1 MNAEWMITNFV
12 IMDDLMMHLD
22 HHSHPLAQVPDS
34 EILIIAV
41 VAAKYFANHH
51 ERSVGILQQLGYLSG
66 RISVSRFNRRL
77 HALADW
83 MAFMPQT
90 LGALWTQG
98 EVFVLELVA
107 RARARVS
114 ARPSASLSQGAWADL
129 LRLLRGQAREILRLA
144 SIVGLYHGGRAGFL
158 RPPAGVLARFNPGA

>member
-1 MNAEWMITNFV
+1 MNAEWIITNFV

-41 VAAKYFANHH
+41 VAPNTSPITMNAAWASCSNWAICRAESVYRGSIVGSMPWPTGWLLCPRRWGRCGPRAKFCP
-51 ERSVGILQQLGYLSG
+51 
-66 RISVSRFNRRL
+66 RL
-77 HALADW
+77 
-83 MAFMPQT
+83 
-90 LGALWTQG
+90 
-98 EVFVLELVA
+98 V
-107 RARARVS
+107 ARARVS

-144 SIVGLYHGGRAGFL
+144 STVGLYHGGRAGFL

>member
-34 EILIIAV
+34 EILILAV

-90 LGALWTQG
+90 WGRCGPRAK
-98 EVFVLELVA
+98 FCPRLV
-107 RARARVS
+107 ARARVS

-144 SIVGLYHGGRAGFL
+144 STVGLYHGGRAGFL

>member
-1 MNAEWMITNFV
+1 MNAEWIITNFV

-51 ERSVGILQQLGYLSG
+51 ERSGGILQQLGYLSG

-90 LGALWTQG
+90 WGRCGPRAKFLSSTRCPCPCVGAS
-98 EVFVLELVA
+98 ERVVVA
-107 RARARVS
+107 RCVGGSTAAI
-114 ARPSASLSQGAWADL
+114 ARPSKRNSSVGVYSWSVPRRACRFPSSSC
-129 LRLLRGQAREILRLA
+129 RGPCTI
-144 SIVGLYHGGRAGFL
+144 
-158 RPPAGVLARFNPGA
+158 